1 MQCTEEAVINAM
13 LAAEDAPE
21 IGPDAAICK
30 ALDHAE
36 LLRVMAHYGRMGAA
50 HATDGSP
57 Q

>member
-1 MQCTEEAVINAM
+1 M